1 MGRMGPS
8 NHGVG
13 VVVDTSALIAI
24 LLDEAEAARL
34 ARAIAGDPTR
44 LVSAFT
50 VLEAGVVIE
59 ARKGEGA
66 GRELDLLLH
75 RARIDQVPLTTEQ
88 AEIARSAWRRYGR
101 GRHNAG
107 LNLGDCVAY
116 ALARETGEPLLFK
129 GGDFSK
135 TDVTPATW

>member
-1 MGRMGPS
+1 MVPS
-8 NHGVG
+8 NHGGV
-13 VVVDTSALIAI
+13 VVVDTSVLIAI
-24 LLDEAEAARL
+24 LLDEAEAERL
-34 ARAIAGDPTR
+34 AHAIAGDPNR

-50 VLEAGVVIE
+50 VLEAGVVLE
-59 ARKGEGA
+59 ARKGEAA

-75 RARIDQVPLTTEQ
+75 RARIDQVPFTAGQ
-88 AEIARSAWRRYGR
+88 AESARLAWRRFGR

-129 GGDFSK
+129 GSDFGK